1 MPQKVPFGEPEL
13 LGYRVLV
20 GLKEQSDQQIS
31 SAKFFKLCCIAD
43 RYLKDELGCDIN
55 FPRYWY
61 MYGEIAAD
69 QELGNFY
76 ISPGGYGPVQRQF
89 IPDRDLNAS
98 YWEDQTTFEDGDV
111 TEPTLRE
118 DIEEDDFD
126 VDPETRSKIN
136 DAVRWVVHRFGTQP
150 ASEIKEHQ
158 YQTHAPKEFIRA
170 YSDLRWQL
178 NNADLESQ
186 SKLQAYAELSEPPSE
201 PQNETYVIHLLDE
214 MQITFPEEYEEM
226 RSLYLRWDDTV
237 RLMLE
242 QDRRY
247 EEIAQFLD
255 SFIETLSQY
264 TLRFEHG
271 ENIPDSRIAE
281 WKEEGDE
288 RVETFEKEL
297 REIREGLLLNR
308 ENSGLLD
315 SISESFDETV
325 LDDLEEVSQR

>member
-1 MPQKVPFGEPEL
+1 MPREVPFGEPEL

-20 GLKEQSDQQIS
+20 GLKEQSDRQIS

-43 RYLKDELGCDIN
+43 RYLEDELGCDVD

-69 QELGNFY
+69 QELGDFY

-89 IPDRDLNAS
+89 IPDRELNAS
-98 YWEDQTTFEDGDV
+98 YWEDQTTFEEGDV
-111 TEPTLRE
+111 TEPTLRK

-126 VDPETRSKIN
+126 VDQETRSKIN
-136 DAVRWVVHRFGTQP
+136 DAVRWAVHRFGTQP
-150 ASEIKEHQ
+150 ASELKEYQ

-170 YSDLRWQL
+170 YSKLRWQL

-186 SKLQAYAELSEPPSE
+186 SKLRSYTDSGTPPAEPR
-201 PQNETYVIHLLDE
+201 NEDYVAHLLDE
-214 MQITFPEEYEEM
+214 MQLTFPEEYEEM
-226 RSLYLRWDDTV
+226 RSLYLRWDDTI

-242 QDRRY
+242 QNRDY

-271 ENIPDSRIAE
+271 ENIPNSRIAE
-281 WKEEGDE
+281 WRDEGDD
-288 RVETFEKEL
+288 RVDEFEEEL
-297 REIREGLLLNR
+297 REIREGVLLNR
-308 ENSGLLD
+308 EESGILD
-315 SISESFDETV
+315 SIAEPFDETV
-325 LDDLEEVSQR
+325 LDDLKEASQK